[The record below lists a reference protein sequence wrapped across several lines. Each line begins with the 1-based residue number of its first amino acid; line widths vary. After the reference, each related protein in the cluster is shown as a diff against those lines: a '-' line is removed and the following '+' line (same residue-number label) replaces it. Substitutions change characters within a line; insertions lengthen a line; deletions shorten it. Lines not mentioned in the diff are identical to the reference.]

1 MEVRQMASGPRQGA
15 KRPVVAPTSAR
26 TASAAAATRHAP
38 ADPPAKAPE
47 PISRGDGARQRVL
60 RAALDVLDED
70 GLPGFTME
78 AVARRAGASKAT
90 LYRRWPTVGALLI
103 DAMDATFQPF
113 PVPDSGRVET
123 DLAQL
128 LAAFVTVLE
137 QTRFP
142 RLLAAF
148 IDAAERDPTLAALHA
163 DLTRR
168 RREPLLIVLNRARDR
183 GQVPPDLDPEITTDL
198 LAGPSPQTSSTTSS
212 RTYSP
217 PGRQKPPTDS
227 PRTGPLQQARPP
239 GQPAACIAGRLD
251 NDSRPTPRPRERRIH
266 LRLNADAFTPSD
278 LPARSSEHAPYSA
291 KRRPADVVGRS
302 SGNCRPRLR
311 CPVPSTP
318 EFAQKSSRLAT
329 NSGEVVR
336 RWRSPAMSIWSVHA
350 RRTVPTQRSATG
362 VGPRR
367 LGRDADDL
375 DADGGEH
382 RVEGGTELAVP
393 VAQ

>member
-47 PISRGDGARQRVL
+47 PISRGDGARQRV
-60 RAALDVLDED
+60 
-70 GLPGFTME
+70 
-78 AVARRAGASKAT
+78 RRAGASKAT

-198 LAGPSPQTSSTTSS
+198 LAGPFFYRRFIAHRPIPPDLVHDVIANVLTTRAPEAANGHTTDRSTAAGTSAGPTRRMHRRSS
-212 RTYSP
+212 R
-217 PGRQKPPTDS
+217 
-227 PRTGPLQQARPP
+227 
-239 GQPAACIAGRLD
+239 
-251 NDSRPTPRPRERRIH
+251 
-266 LRLNADAFTPSD
+266 
-278 LPARSSEHAPYSA
+278 
-291 KRRPADVVGRS
+291 
-302 SGNCRPRLR
+302 
-311 CPVPSTP
+311 
-318 EFAQKSSRLAT
+318 
-329 NSGEVVR
+329 
-336 RWRSPAMSIWSVHA
+336 
-350 RRTVPTQRSATG
+350 
-362 VGPRR
+362 
-367 LGRDADDL
+367 
-375 DADGGEH
+375 
-382 RVEGGTELAVP
+382 
-393 VAQ
+393 